1 MFDDWSPTALLVH
14 AAALTYV
21 IGFLVRDQLKLR
33 LLLQVGSAFYIA
45 YYYLAPET
53 PLWDA
58 IAWTVVMFA
67 ANAYTIN
74 RILSDR
80 RTSKFDEEDLVV
92 FSALRTIGPGDFR
105 RLMSKAHKESASVE
119 TTLTEEGAVPRNLW
133 FLISGAAHV
142 DKGGMQRTIPAP
154 LFIGE
159 VAYLLNQPASATV
172 TLTKDSRY
180 ARWPSD
186 DLRVLAT
193 KHDALGAALESAL
206 SRDLA
211 VKVAA
216 S

>member
-14 AAALTYV
+14 GAALTYV
-21 IGFLVRDQLKLR
+21 IGFLIRDQLMLR
-33 LLLQVGSAFYIA
+33 LLLQVGSALYIA

-67 ANAYTIN
+67 ANAYTIS
-74 RILSDR
+74 RILADR
-80 RTSKFDEEDLVV
+80 RTSTFDDDDLVV
-92 FSALRTIGPGDFR
+92 FSALRNIGPGDFR
-105 RLMSKAHKESASVE
+105 RLMARAHKESAVLD
-119 TTLTEEGAVPRNLW
+119 TDLTEEGTVPRDLW
-133 FLISGAAHV
+133 FLISGSAEV
-142 DKGGMQRTIPAP
+142 SKGDMKRTIAAP

-159 VAYLLNQPASATV
+159 IAYLLNQPASATV
-172 TLTKDSRY
+172 TLTKGSRY

-186 DLRVLAT
+186 DLRGLT
-193 KHDALGAALESAL
+193 NKHDALAAALESAL